1 LEEGITLL
9 IASVR
14 ASSRGGPPQSR
25 RSAYTA
31 PSTVAAAC
39 AEATRL
45 IMRDIMRFFSVRGRE
60 RAAAGRSTSRHATAP
75 HVDRRCSRRER
86 LVRDVYLDKV
96 LHKYNGGRNRR
107 RTRDDIASS
116 PEPNRH
122 NQNQNSVRIQNS
134 VVQQRHRPSAAPPPQ
149 WLEPMHSRSRAA
161 RLPCKAAARGG
172 GGGEETSGS
181 SLECCRKSP

>member
-1 LEEGITLL
+1 MEKGITFL

-39 AEATRL
+39 ADATRL
-45 IMRDIMRFFSVRGRE
+45 IMRDIMRFFSVRGME

-86 LVRDVYLDKV
+86 LVRDAYLDKV
-96 LHKYNGGRNRR
+96 LHECNGVRNRR
-107 RTRDDIASS
+107 RTRNNIASS

-122 NQNQNSVRIQNS
+122 NKNQNSVRIQKS
-134 VVQQRHRPSAAPPPQ
+134 FVQQGHRPSGAPPPQ
-149 WLEPMHSRSRAA
+149 GLEPMHSRSRVA
-161 RLPCKAAARGG
+161 RLPCKAAARDGG
-172 GGGEETSGS
+172 DGDETSGS